1 VNPRR
6 PAVVLALLT
15 AAALAVPGTAS
26 AQPATPRI
34 HDIQSADRVSP
45 LVGQAVAGV
54 PGVVTAVRPFGSARG
69 FWFQDPQPDADPA
82 TSEGLF
88 VFTASTT
95 PAVAVGDA
103 VQVSGTVAEFYPT
116 EGDDTPATTPQQSV
130 TQLTGAT
137 WTVAASGQPLPAAE
151 LLDDSTVPVAYA
163 PTGPDIEAQP
173 LDPSATALDF
183 YESREGMLL
192 SVEDARVVGP
202 TDDFNALWVTS
213 KPDQNPT
220 PRGGT
225 LYGSYADPNSG
236 RLKVESL
243 LPFAQR
249 PFPVADVGD
258 SLAGVTEGPLDYTR
272 FGGYVL
278 EASTLG
284 EQVPGG
290 LAREVVAP
298 AASGQLSVGTY
309 NVENLSPKDDAA
321 KFARLAGGIVTNMG
335 APEVVALEE
344 IQDNSGPT
352 SDGTVA
358 ADVTLTRFVD
368 AIVAAGGPR
377 YDFREIDPADLTD
390 GGQPGGNIRVAFL
403 FDSARVGF
411 VDRPGGDTTTAV
423 QAVPAAGGG
432 VALSVSPGRVA
443 PADPAWTASR
453 KPLAGEFT
461 AGGRT
466 FFVIANHF
474 NSKGGDQPLYGRSQ
488 PPDQVS
494 ETQRGQQATVL
505 RGFVDQLL
513 GVDPDAEVVVLG
525 DLNDYPFSPPL
536 QTLTAGGAL
545 RDLIDTLPAGER
557 YSYVFDGNSQ
567 TLDHALVSPA
577 VADPGYDVVHV
588 NAEFADQASDHD
600 PQVVRFVPGAGR

>member
-6 PAVVLALLT
+6 PAVVLAVLT
-15 AAALAVPGTAS
+15 SAALAFPATAA

-34 HDIQSADRVSP
+34 HDIQGPGRVSP
-45 LVGQAVAGV
+45 LAGQAVVGV

-88 VFTASTT
+88 VFTAGTT
-95 PAVAVGDA
+95 PAVAVGDT

-116 EGDDTPATTPQQSV
+116 EAGDTPATTPQQSA

-137 WTVAASGQPLPAAE
+137 WTVTASGQPLPAAE
-151 LLDDSTVPVAYA
+151 LLDATTVPQAYA
-163 PTGPDIEAQP
+163 PAGPDIETA
-173 LDPSATALDF
+173 PSASALDF

-192 SVEDARVVGP
+192 RVDDARVVGP
-202 TDDFNALWVTS
+202 TDGFNALWVTS
-213 KPDQNPT
+213 RPDQNPT

-249 PFPVADVGD
+249 PFPVADIGD
-258 SLAGVTEGPLDYTR
+258 RLAGTTEGPLDYTR

-278 EASTLG
+278 EATALG
-284 EQVPGG
+284 QQVEGG
-290 LAREVVAP
+290 LAREVVTP
-298 AASGQLSVGTY
+298 AAAGQVSVGTY
-309 NVENLSPKDDAA
+309 NVENLSPADDQA
-321 KFARLAGGIVTNMG
+321 KFDRLAAGVVTNMG
-335 APEVVALEE
+335 APDVVALEE

-352 SDGTVA
+352 NDGTVA
-358 ADVTLTRFVD
+358 ADQTLARFVA
-368 AIVAAGGPR
+368 AIVAAGGPH
-377 YDFREIDPADLTD
+377 YESREIDPGNLTD

-403 FDSARVGF
+403 FDPARVGF

-423 QAVPAAGGG
+423 QAVPGP
-432 VALSVSPGRVA
+432 ALSISPGRVA
-443 PADPAWTASR
+443 PTDPAWTDSR

-474 NSKGGDQPLYGRSQ
+474 NSKGGDQPLYGRFQ
-488 PPDQVS
+488 PPTLTSQ
-494 ETQRGQQATVL
+494 TQRDQQATVL

-513 GVDPDAEVVVLG
+513 GVDPNAELVVLG

-545 RDLIDTLPAGER
+545 RDLITALPADER

-577 VADPGYDVVHV
+577 IADPTYDVVHI

-600 PQVVRFVPGAGR
+600 PQVVRFVPGAAR